1 MHEFT
6 CPIQVDFLLKNRKI
20 VIHPTNAAISFIKTN
35 KDDTEQVTTIKIAKL
50 IATGF
55 SSVSLMYF
63 KHMTD
68 LFKYLSEKL
77 SAACAEVE
85 CE

>member
-1 MHEFT
+1 M
-6 CPIQVDFLLKNRKI
+6 QSNRKI

-35 KDDTEQVTTIKIAKL
+35 EDDTEQVTTVKMAKL

-55 SSVSLMYF
+55 GAISLLHF
-63 KHMTD
+63 EHLTD
-68 LFKYLSEKL
+68 LFKYLYEKL
-77 SAACAEVE
+77 SAATAEIE